1 MPSQTFDPAAV
12 RAELERFRAQKAAQG
27 TPASP
32 VQGSGASAFD
42 PAAARAELERFR
54 AQKAAQAPAPASLGG
69 GVLSTIGNGAVAAG
83 KAIAMGLADT
93 ALQPARFLERTGK
106 AIGTIGLSD
115 EQKAKVDAY
124 LGPGL
129 QEQAFGKDYA
139 TPTYRTGKEVA
150 GGAVQ
155 AAANLATP
163 FLPAVARLETPFL
176 PALSRALPAVKYA
189 KYTKYAVPTLS
200 GAALTGGRSA
210 EQGNS
215 GGAIAL
221 DSLIGGGVGAGT
233 TAVASGLGKV
243 IEKGKRAVTEPVA
256 GLKDKAF
263 KGAFP
268 KLTNIP
274 KTDVD
279 WALKN
284 QDKVLPKI
292 KYIREAV
299 AAGEPEAADA
309 AMREELLAKARDV
322 ASVAKSY
329 ASQNYENGVN
339 AIADKYKGAKI
350 DRIAVMDKA
359 MTAAKQQGRP
369 VFSADEKMAWDAV
382 REALSG
388 SGDDTIRGTIK
399 LKQDLSSMMDGL
411 KEGSPAMRLA
421 RNAWE
426 AVDDQLN
433 KITGGEMKPVNA
445 AYAEFKHAMDQIK
458 PAWSRDVND
467 DTALNFVSKLGTSS
481 KTGAMKAIKYLE
493 QVGGFEEGA
502 LSTELKATSIAKK
515 MNWEKAP
522 PGSRMRD
529 DAVRGVIQAAGT
541 LAGGITAGPVAAYA
555 GQGAASAAAT
565 KLTSPAYLSQYL
577 FNEVEKKAGK
587 VAGPVRQAI
596 ADIIGSPEF
605 AQIIQRAALG
615 GPK

>member
-1 MPSQTFDPAAV
+1 MPSQTFNPA
-12 RAELERFRAQKAAQG
+12 E
-27 TPASP
+27 
-32 VQGSGASAFD
+32 
-42 PAAARAELERFR
+42 ARAELERFR
-54 AQKAAQAPAPASLGG
+54 AQKAAAQPSPDPVQVRAELEKYRAQKAAQGLQTPQPSAAQGG
-69 GVLSTIGNGAVAAG
+69 GILSTIGNGAVAAG

-93 ALQPARFLERTGK
+93 ALQPARFLERAGK
-106 AIGTIGLSD
+106 AIGTMGLSD

-139 TPTYRTGKEVA
+139 TPTYRTGKEAA

-189 KYTKYAVPTLS
+189 KYTKYAVPALS
-200 GAALTGGRSA
+200 GAALAGGRSA

-215 GGAIAL
+215 GGAIAQ
-221 DSLIGGGVGAGT
+221 DSLIGVGVGAGT

-256 GLKDKAF
+256 GFAEKQF
-263 KGAFP
+263 KEAFP

-339 AIADKYKGAKI
+339 AIADKFKGMKI
-350 DRIAVMDKA
+350 DRVAAMDKA
-359 MTAAKQQGRP
+359 MTAAKQAGP
-369 VFSADEKMAWDAV
+369 VLNSDEKMAYDAV
-382 REALSG
+382 KQVLAG

-399 LKQDLSSMMDGL
+399 LKQDLAAVMDRL
-411 KEGSPAMRLA
+411 DEGSPAMRLA

-458 PAWSRDVND
+458 PAWSRNVND

-529 DAVRGVIQAAGT
+529 DLVRGAIQGIG
-541 LAGGITAGPVAAYA
+541 GGIGGALGGFGGASA
-555 GQGAASAAAT
+555 GQTIVGTAAS
-565 KLTSPAYLSQYL
+565 KLLSPANLSQYL